1 MGESQLPR
9 RIFRLT
15 LCHRMMRGRRMQY
28 LSIGISVLALLISG
42 ATLWF
47 THFRRGS
54 LKMTRPT
61 VVFFG
66 PDGNE
71 DGISKVFLRTLL
83 YSTGKRGIVLEHL
96 FIRLRRGET
105 QQNFNVWVY
114 GEKDLA
120 RGSGLFVGQEGIA
133 TNHHFLTPADI
144 RGFDFAAGDYELEVF
159 GKVIGKDK
167 TLLLSTIRLSI
178 DTHEAEQLRKKDHGI
193 YFDWGP
199 DAGSY
204 QKKIEGRRSKAL
216 DPLKM
221 LEALRNGGSLS
232 PPEPHDNEE
241 TKPSQSVG
249 SE

>member
-1 MGESQLPR
+1 ME
-9 RIFRLT
+9 
-15 LCHRMMRGRRMQY
+15 HKMQY
-28 LSIGISVLALLISG
+28 FTVGISVLALVISG
-42 ATLWF
+42 ATLWL
-47 THFRRGS
+47 THLRRGS

-66 PDGNE
+66 PDGHE
-71 DGISKVFLRTLL
+71 HGISKVFLRTLL

-120 RGSGLFVGQEGIA
+120 RGSGLFVSQEGIA

-144 RGFDFAAGDYELEVF
+144 RGFDFAAGDYEVDVF
-159 GKVIGKDK
+159 GKIIGKGAV
-167 TLLLSTIRLSI
+167 LRLFTIRLSI
-178 DTHEAEQLRKKDHGI
+178 DTHEAEQLRKTDHGI

-199 DAGSY
+199 DGGRY

-221 LEALRNGGSLS
+221 LDMLRDGGVRS
-232 PPEPHDNEE
+232 PPKAPESEE
-241 TKPSQSVG
+241 QLPL
-249 SE
+249 

>member
-1 MGESQLPR
+1 MQLATIAISILALIISGVTLWLSQL
-9 RIFRLT
+9 
-15 LCHRMMRGRRMQY
+15 
-28 LSIGISVLALLISG
+28 
-42 ATLWF
+42 
-47 THFRRGS
+47 RRGK

-66 PDGNE
+66 PDGG
-71 DGISKVFLRTLL
+71 DGGISKVFLRTLL

-133 TNHHFLTPADI
+133 TNHHFLTPTDI
-144 RGFDFAAGDYELEVF
+144 QGFDFAAGEYELEVF
-159 GKVIGKDK
+159 GKIVGKDA
-167 TLLLSTIRLSI
+167 TMLLSTIRLSI
-178 DTHEAEQLRKKDHGI
+178 DAHEAEQLRQQDHGI

-199 DAGSY
+199 DARRY

-216 DPLKM
+216 DPLKL
-221 LEALRNGGSLS
+221 LEALQDGGS
-232 PPEPHDNEE
+232 PEPQAKQTPTTTE
-241 TKPSQSVG
+241 
-249 SE
+249 